1 MRIALLL
8 LLCAATR
15 LEAQGPGFELG
26 RLFTEPAATTY
37 RLGFT
42 TPITGPL
49 SATIHGAYMDGDAP
63 LGNLWGGGA
72 DLALFKG
79 GRPGPYL
86 VGGRSGGMVT
96 QGSET
101 LWGSWSG
108 GLGYEV
114 FPFGALALGIEGRYR
129 ALGPGDYHGIELGFH
144 LGVHR
149 RSREESVRPGAT
161 ETVLSS
167 PPTTGATR
175 STLMNDGV
183 AAADANTL
191 AAVVQTALDVMGSPY
206 RWGGDG
212 EEGFDCSGLI
222 RYAFAK
228 HGIELPRRSAD
239 QAQQGAMVDKNF
251 DRMRPG
257 DILTFS
263 SRGDHGITH
272 VGLYLG
278 DQRFIHSA
286 SAGVQI
292 SVLDEND
299 VSGRWWF
306 HRWVGVRRI
315 VGWIGGS

>member
-1 MRIALLL
+1 MRIALLCL
-8 LLCAATR
+8 VCAAAP
-15 LEAQGPGFELG
+15 LQAQGPGFELG
-26 RLFTEPAATTY
+26 RLFTDPGATTY

-42 TPITGPL
+42 TPVTGPL
-49 SATIHGAYMDGDAP
+49 SAAIHGTYVDGDAP

-86 VGGRSGGMVT
+86 IGGVSGGMVT
-96 QGSET
+96 EGSET
-101 LWGSWSG
+101 IWGSWSG
-108 GLGYEV
+108 GVGYEV
-114 FPFGALALGIEGRYR
+114 FPFGVIALGIEGRYR
-129 ALGPGDYHGIELGFH
+129 ALAPGDYHGIELGFH

-149 RSREESVRPGAT
+149 RTRSDQTHPTTT

-167 PPTTGATR
+167 PPTASATR
-175 STLMNDGV
+175 TALLNDGV
-183 AAADANTL
+183 TGDDANTL
-191 AAVVQTALDVMGSPY
+191 SAVVQTALDVMGSPY

-222 RYAFAK
+222 HYAFDK
-228 HGIELPRRSAD
+228 HGITLPRRSVD
-239 QAQQGAMVDKNF
+239 QAREGQVIDKDF
-251 DRMRPG
+251 DGMRPG

-263 SRGDHGITH
+263 SRGDHEITH

-286 SAGVQI
+286 SGGVQI

-299 VSGRWWF
+299 VSGRWWY
-306 HRWVGVRRI
+306 HRWVGVRRV
-315 VGWIGGS
+315 VGKVGL